1 MALPVSN
8 CMLTAMMQLTWIFVC
23 LAVVYVQMLEN
34 PFSVMSHDVCKTFF
48 IFEKKKKQN
57 KKNKCIKQ
65 SRDTKDN
72 VQY

>member
-48 IFEKKKKQN
+48 IFEKKKKTEQE
-57 KKNKCIKQ
+57 KQ
-65 SRDTKDN
+65 MH
-72 VQY
+72 